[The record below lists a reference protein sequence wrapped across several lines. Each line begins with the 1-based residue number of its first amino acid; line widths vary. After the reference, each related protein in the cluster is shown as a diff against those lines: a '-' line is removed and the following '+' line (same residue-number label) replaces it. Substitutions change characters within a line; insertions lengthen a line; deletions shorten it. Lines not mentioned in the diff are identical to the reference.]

1 MRISVDPRSGTP
13 LYLQIKE
20 QMRMAV
26 ATGALRP
33 GEKLPT
39 VRDLAT
45 ELRINFNTV
54 VRAYREMQAEG
65 LLSSRQGS
73 GTFVSESAGEVGQE
87 EARRVVRR
95 MIREAIRTARNAGLS
110 QAEIAD
116 MMVRALDGEGQEE
129 QQQRG
134 GTARP
139 DDDGV

>member
-1 MRISVDPRSGTP
+1 
-13 LYLQIKE
+13 
-20 QMRMAV
+20 MAV

-33 GEKLPT
+33 GDQLPT

-65 LLSSRQGS
+65 LLTSRQGS
-73 GTFVSESAGEVGQE
+73 GTFVSEAAGEVGQE
-87 EARRVVRR
+87 EARRIVRR
-95 MIREAIRTARNAGLS
+95 MIRETIRTARNAGLS

-116 MMVRALDGEGQEE
+116 MMVRALDGEGLEE
-129 QQQRG
+129 QQRG
-134 GTARP
+134 GVARP

>member
-1 MRISVDPRSGTP
+1 
-13 LYLQIKE
+13 
-20 QMRMAV
+20 MAV

-33 GEKLPT
+33 GDQLPT

-65 LLSSRQGS
+65 LLTSRQGS
-73 GTFVSESAGEVGQE
+73 GTFVSEAAGEVGLE
-87 EARRVVRR
+87 EARRIVRR
-95 MIREAIRTARNAGLS
+95 MIRETIRTARNAGLS

-116 MMVRALDGEGQEE
+116 MMVRALDGEELEE

-134 GTARP
+134 GVARP

>member
-1 MRISVDPRSGTP
+1 
-13 LYLQIKE
+13 
-20 QMRMAV
+20 MAV